1 MKKLKLNAKKNQKRR
16 ARSELSKRRR
26 RASKKI
32 SQYKRDAIW
41 RSHNKKQ
48 PRFFELKS
56 PNTLSLRSDFANE
69 FLQFIKDIKRIGN
82 KGFFIRLNLKEVS
95 HIGEGGIA
103 MLLSVISDLER
114 KGIFFGGYKPDKLEP
129 RDALER
135 SGFFKHMNGNVSN
148 KNQVSKNEILKTG
161 DGKTDQT
168 ALIPHIHKAMETIWG
183 EQSRCPALYSG
194 LGEMMRN
201 SIEHAF
207 EKDQKIIWHLG
218 LNHIEES
225 NMVKFTFVDNGDGII
240 NTYRN
245 RENAIFNR
253 IKYVLKSNAEI
264 LKTAFEDGIQS
275 RTGLPWRG
283 KGLPTIFELYQ
294 DRIISNLVVISNNA
308 YLDFDRNLFIKLRVN
323 YSGTFYYWEI
333 NRACSQAYFPIL
345 DKLD

>member
-1 MKKLKLNAKKNQKRR
+1 LKKHKPKSKKHQRRR
-16 ARSELSKRRR
+16 ARRELSKKRKRTHLGL
-26 RASKKI
+26 
-32 SQYKRDAIW
+32 SQYKKDAIW
-41 RSHNKKQ
+41 RSYNKKQ

-56 PNTLSLRSDFANE
+56 PKTLSLRSEFANE
-69 FLQFIKDIKRIGN
+69 FLQFINEIKRIGN

-114 KGIFFGGYKPDKLEP
+114 KGIFFDGYKPDKLES
-129 RDALER
+129 RDVLER
-135 SGFFKHMNGNVSN
+135 SGFFKHMNGTVSK

-183 EQSRCPALYSG
+183 EERRCPALYSG

-207 EKDQKIIWHLG
+207 EKEQKIIWHLG
-218 LNHIEES
+218 LTHIEEDNS
-225 NMVKFTFVDNGDGII
+225 VKFTFVDNGDGII

-245 RENAIFNR
+245 RENATFSR
-253 IKYVLKSNAEI
+253 IREILKNNAEI
-264 LKTAFEDGIQS
+264 LKAAFENGIQS

-294 DRIISNLVVISNNA
+294 DQVISNLVVISNNA
-308 YLDFDRNLFIKLRVN
+308 YLDYDRNLFIKLRVN
-323 YSGTFYYWEI
+323 YSGTFYYWVM
-333 NRACSQAYFPIL
+333 NRDCSQASFPIG
-345 DKLD
+345 D